1 MRGADSSSDG
11 EKIDGNCTHAFS
23 GAGPAIIGLDVT
35 LNLNI
40 AWVWRLFFA
49 FIITFFPLI

>member
-11 EKIDGNCTHAFS
+11 AKIDGNCTHAFS

-40 AWVWRLFFA
+40 A
-49 FIITFFPLI
+49 